1 MKLLG
6 FMLLVLLTEYTFG
19 ANSAPVNQGGDIMKF
34 GLVNYEIFPTDL
46 GRVDLSQPN
55 LKADDMLKTISALDS
70 KYDYSIY
77 KSFNEQFIVIALLK
91 GEKDTILDMQYMT
104 INSIKSWYD
113 DKMDEFLN
121 KEREEI

>member
-1 MKLLG
+1 MKIKMG
-6 FMLLVLLTEYTFG
+6 TDTFVVDESVIIEEFK
-19 ANSAPVNQGGDIMKF
+19 NILYDS
-34 GLVNYEIFPTDL
+34 
-46 GRVDLSQPN
+46 GRVDLNQPN

-70 KYDYSIY
+70 RYDYSIY
-77 KSFNEQFIVIALLK
+77 KSFNDQFIVIALLK

-121 KEREEI
+121 KEREENTGV